1 MPYRK
6 MTEETRINFLR
17 SDIVTPTVIY
27 EAASRIFSVH
37 IQRNA
42 VNDENEKDMM
52 RTSVIQALELALTT
66 DELVAGGGS
75 SERGESRL

>member
-17 SDIVTPTVIY
+17 SDIVEPAKIF
-27 EAASRIFSVH
+27 EAACMIFSAH
-37 IQRNA
+37 IQCNA
-42 VNDENEKDMM
+42 VSDDNEKDMM

-66 DELVAGGGS
+66 DELVESGGS
-75 SERGESRL
+75 SDRGDEHL